1 MSPSPGDLQRYAR
14 RVGFGLAP
22 GERIGDDPVGW
33 AAAQLRVVPPI
44 AIIEPDGTPRADLPA
59 GLRLQ
64 DSGDGLMHAWQ
75 QAIDTVAAVRA
86 RSASLGEAAFRRE
99 QTERVVIPYYRLE
112 HWKEVQARATT
123 AVYGPTPEPLSDCTA
138 QPAVPPTV
146 KSLAVRPAGAR
157 VNMTEYVIDV
167 PVVTV
172 ACGTIEAARNCG
184 ATVLMKAL
192 TLPPD
197 VADAGLSAASAP
209 DPPTANCVTADEVGL
224 PAYRY

>member
-1 MSPSPGDLQRYAR
+1 MKTSTLLWCAAVVAACANVTTPTKDQETRLDAAR
-14 RVGFGLAP
+14 ALLTDDPMRALDAAESLLREAP
-22 GERIGDDPVGW
+22 GLRAARLVAAEGSMRLAQSGTGPTQLHYVD
-33 AAAQLRVVPPI
+33 AAAQFEKAL
-44 AIIEPDGTPRADLPA
+44 ADGEDAD
-59 GLRLQ
+59 Q
-64 DSGDGLMHAWQ
+64 
-75 QAIDTVAAVRA
+75 
-86 RSASLGEAAFRRE
+86 
-99 QTERVVIPYYRLE
+99 
-112 HWKEVQARATT
+112 
-123 AVYGPTPEPLSDCTA
+123 PL
-138 QPAVPPTV
+138 AVPPTV

-209 DPPTANCVTADEVGL
+209 EPPTANCVMADDVGL